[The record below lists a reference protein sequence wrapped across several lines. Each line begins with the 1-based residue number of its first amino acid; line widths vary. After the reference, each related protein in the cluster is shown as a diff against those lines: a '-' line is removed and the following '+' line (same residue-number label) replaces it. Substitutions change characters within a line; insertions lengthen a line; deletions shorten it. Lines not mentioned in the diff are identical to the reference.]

1 MADIAARRSQNTRKD
16 IKSILIA
23 SKHRISK
30 YETFFTCQNRPWF
43 GLLIFH
49 FSIFLHGSPISR
61 EDCLTGG
68 GGGQFKL
75 YDTRTAELIN
85 DSNGNRH
92 KRVISHFIISYVISE
107 YCPLIG
113 FPKNL
118 GLQADFVESVFMSCG
133 LSVLHLH

>member
-1 MADIAARRSQNTRKD
+1 MKHSSRVRIAHGLGYS
-16 IKSILIA
+16 
-23 SKHRISK
+23 
-30 YETFFTCQNRPWF
+30 FF
-43 GLLIFH
+43 IFRY
-49 FSIFLHGSPISR
+49 FYTVAPSVERTALR
-61 EDCLTGG
+61 
-68 GGGQFKL
+68 GGQFKL